1 MSPKLLRKG
10 NLAID
15 AQGGKDEIGVL
26 IGDLGKAACKLR
38 EMVSTSVHVTKEVN
52 ETTVEST

>member
-1 MSPKLLRKG
+1 LRKG